1 MFNNANLLAQNIN
14 PNANNNNLLLQQ
26 QHQQQQF
33 NVFNSNNNT
42 SNPMMPQGFP
52 KTVNQQNFT
61 HNNNSFPGNFN
72 AMPQSNPMN
81 LVSIFIVYEKT
92 TKASVVKRR

>member
-42 SNPMMPQGFP
+42 SNPMMPQGLP
-52 KTVNQQNFT
+52 KTVNQ
-61 HNNNSFPGNFN
+61 
-72 AMPQSNPMN
+72 QSNPMN

-92 TKASVVKRR
+92 TKTSVVKRR